1 MQSTPERERVPH
13 LIIIMVLLQCL
24 EGGSKAEK
32 EVEVADVGGVSNICR
47 VGEQNALLPQHDDVL
62 VTISWK

>member
-13 LIIIMVLLQCL
+13 IIIIMVLLQCL
-24 EGGSKAEK
+24 KGGSEAEK
-32 EVEVADVGGVSNICR
+32 EEVEDVGGVSNICR